1 MSAARRLLW
10 VTGMRPFATVAILLL
25 ASSLGRAAVAAP
37 RSVAQ
42 AAEAPEVVVP
52 TGPPAPASAAAS
64 WSASYDRAKRQ
75 MLAGRFA
82 EAAAAFAVLAASAPD
97 GAHQLLATEQAAVC
111 QVWAAGGFTLVNGS
125 SEEAQEMRAARAD
138 RRTTGELATLY
149 TAAVLYGIGSGIALA
164 AGTQPDD
171 AASVILPSLLFA
183 GGAAGLVALLDH
195 QTQLRYGVPQSIVS
209 GMFIG
214 LEEAI
219 AWSGWNQSRTVYT
232 DEWSAGQMA
241 ALYWGTATAGA
252 LAGGI
257 LGSLYGTTPGR
268 AALAG
273 SGALWSAVIAG
284 LATAAIVPSNEKQD
298 DRAFLAAALA
308 LNVGGVAAVMVG
320 SSVSPSI
327 ARVRFIDL
335 GGISGGL
342 LFGGLYLS
350 MANNHASGESAS
362 AWLAAGAA
370 VGLGAAWFLTRDME
384 PDAPRR
390 DQGALSR
397 MVPTLAPASSGS
409 GMVFGV
415 ASVM

>member
-1 MSAARRLLW
+1 
-10 VTGMRPFATVAILLL
+10 MRAFATLSMLLV
-25 ASSLGRAAVAAP
+25 ASSLARVAVAAP
-37 RSVAQ
+37 RAVAQ
-42 AAEAPEVVVP
+42 AADAPEVVVP
-52 TGPPAPASAAAS
+52 TPAAGQAATPTPIADAAS
-64 WSASYDRAKRQ
+64 WSASYERAKRQ

-97 GAHQLLATEQAAVC
+97 EGRRLLATEQAAVC
-111 QVWAAGGFTLVNGS
+111 QVWAAGGFALVSGS
-125 SEEAQEMRAARAD
+125 SEEAQEMRAARTD
-138 RRTTGELATLY
+138 HRTTGELATLY
-149 TAAVLYGIGSGIALA
+149 TAAVLYGVGSGLALA
-164 AGTQPDD
+164 VGTKPGNSAG
-171 AASVILPSLLFA
+171 VILPSLLFA
-183 GGAAGLVALLDH
+183 GGAAGIVALLDH

-209 GMFIG
+209 GMLIG

-219 AWSGWNQSRTVYT
+219 AWSGWNQARSLSS

-268 AALAG
+268 ASLAG

-284 LATAAIVPSNEKQD
+284 LATAAFVPDNEKQD

-308 LNVGGVAAVMVG
+308 LNAGGVAAVIAG

-350 MANNHASGESAS
+350 TANNHASGQGA
-362 AWLAAGAA
+362 AGWLAAGAA
-370 VGLGAAWFLTRDME
+370 AGLGAAWFLTRDME

-390 DQGALSR
+390 AQGALST
-397 MVPTLAPASSGS
+397 MVPTLAPAGTGS
-409 GMVFGV
+409 GMVFGI